1 MSPQEFTF
9 KLTVPRDPQMVAI
22 VADVAGHAV
31 SYAGMDAAAG
41 ADFITR
47 LNAAAV
53 VALAAPGQ
61 PALQIVVTGN
71 ASSVTVAFEAASVS
85 ADRSA

>member
-1 MSPQEFTF
+1 MSPKEFTF
-9 KLTVPRDPQMVAI
+9 KLTVPRDPLMVAI

-31 SYAGMDAAAG
+31 GYAGMDAAAG

-61 PALQIVVTGN
+61 PALRIVVTGD
-71 ASSVTVAFEAASVS
+71 ASSLTFAFDAVSVS

>member
-31 SYAGMDAAAG
+31 GYAGMDAAAG
-41 ADFITR
+41 ADFLTR

-53 VALAAPGQ
+53 VALNTPGL
-61 PALQIVVTGN
+61 PALLIVVTGD
-71 ASSVTVAFEAASVS
+71 ASSVTFAFEAASVS
-85 ADRSA
+85 ANRS